1 MLEAVPLRG
10 GVASVHWLQLHEE
23 ARVLKAIVRH
33 VVRDSADVV
42 SDPADIVGL
51 IAYGIRAIG
60 REDHLHRV

>member
-10 GVASVHWLQLHEE
+10 GVTSVHWLQLHEE

-33 VVRDSADVV
+33 VVGDSADVV
-42 SDPADIVGL
+42 GL
-51 IAYGIRAIG
+51 IVYGIRAYG